1 MRPAWQ
7 RSRQISARYQGRCK
21 GCAKRICAG
30 DTVWYAKGAG
40 VRCEVCGRH
49 PAPGDDSPEASEA
62 NGTANGTWKPGP
74 RAQKGADGVYRYEF
88 ASLDAAVKHARFGD
102 AAVHGTDLTITG
114 ILAAHGVAVT
124 GGGEGPGGGW
134 TNHYNYARLAEDAA
148 NPPAHLLDAVNSMR
162 QRMIDRVAPPNAT
175 RRRLRRGRDW
185 GDDIDSDRFLA
196 RDPMMWNRVERE
208 PQSKRSVMI
217 GCNLAVNAGR
227 KPEDLLWR
235 GASALALADVLTQRG
250 VNVGVVLFSSVG
262 TPSSVVNRGVIKYMA
277 KDPQMP
283 LDLGALAFAMC
294 EIAWFRL
301 VAAVGDSKL
310 WPGRLSGGLGS
321 ANPLP
326 VADRRGLD
334 FIIDEDVIGQTGAEQ
349 WLKAAIDKVKENE
362 NDSQTEAA

>member
-7 RSRQISARYQGRCK
+7 RSRKISARYDSHCRR
-21 GCAKRICAG
+21 CAKRICAG

-49 PAPGDDSPEASEA
+49 PAPDADSPDAPQ
-62 NGTANGTWKPGP
+62 ANGTWIPGP
-74 RAQKGADGVYRYEF
+74 RAQKSADGVYRYEF
-88 ASLDAAVKHARFGD
+88 ASLDAAVKHARFGN
-102 AAVHGTDLTITG
+102 AAVHGSDLTITE
-114 ILAAHGVAVT
+114 ILGHHNVAVA
-124 GGGEGPGGGW
+124 GGGEGPGDLW
-134 TNHYNYARLAEDAA
+134 TNHYGYMRLAADAA

-208 PQSKRSVMI
+208 PQAKRSVMI

-283 LDLGALAFAMC
+283 LDLGALAFAM
-294 EIAWFRL
+294 
-301 VAAVGDSKL
+301 
-310 WPGRLSGGLGS
+310 
-321 ANPLP
+321 
-326 VADRRGLD
+326 
-334 FIIDEDVIGQTGAEQ
+334 
-349 WLKAAIDKVKENE
+349 
-362 NDSQTEAA
+362 